1 MMRLIR
7 ASIRYNAT
15 NIALYIAIG
24 LFAALA
30 LVLPILGYWNF
41 IKYDEVS
48 FFEDRFFVLTP
59 ILPFVLGGLIPI
71 LVGTEYDWGTIRNK
85 LTVGHRR
92 SEVYFST
99 LLASLASA
107 FLIFAIYTILYTALG
122 LFILDK
128 MTIPLKAFLMY
139 IVASLLVTASV
150 VSISVA
156 ISYYTSSRAL
166 SIIVTLALLVVLIM
180 IGNYALSSLEEPEM
194 ISNSITI
201 VDGEMKSVDPYP
213 NPRYIPEG
221 ARWKWEVLSNL
232 LLGGQVSQITSL
244 GGDPIKISI
253 CALIGVAISTIKGI
267 ILFNRKEIK

>member
-7 ASIRYNAT
+7 ASIRYYSRNK
-15 NIALYIAIG
+15 ALYIALG

-30 LVLPILGYWNF
+30 LALPILGYWNF

-139 IVASLLVTASV
+139 MVASLLVTASV

-166 SIIVTLALLVVLIM
+166 SIIVTLAVLVVLIM

-253 CALIGVAISTIKGI
+253 CALIGVAISTITGFI
-267 ILFNRKEIK
+267 FFNRKEIK

>member
-7 ASIRYNAT
+7 ASIRYYSRNK
-15 NIALYIAIG
+15 ALYIALG
-24 LFAALA
+24 LFVALA
-30 LVLPILGYWNF
+30 LALPILGYWNF
-41 IKYDEVS
+41 IKYDELS

-85 LTVGHRR
+85 LIVGHRR
-92 SEVYFST
+92 SEVYFSS
-99 LLASLASA
+99 LLVSLASA

-122 LFILDK
+122 LFILEK
-128 MTIPLKAFLMY
+128 MAIPLIAFLMY
-139 IVASLLVTASV
+139 MVASLLVTASV

-156 ISYYTSSRAL
+156 ISYNSSSRAL

-194 ISNSITI
+194 ISNSITM

-232 LLGGQVSQITSL
+232 LLGGQVSQIASL

-253 CALIGVAISTIKGI
+253 CAFIGASISTILGFI
-267 ILFNRKEIK
+267 FFNRKEIK